1 MSGGAMRCSTNQ
13 SLAVGRAQGAAEA
26 LTHHSLAL
34 RAAVQEPRLGTL
46 CTSAFWEVRF
56 LRERAFCGYFSAGI
70 MGNVAHWDTCRPL
83 GDVCGF

>member
-1 MSGGAMRCSTNQ
+1 MSGGALRCSTNQ

-26 LTHHSLAL
+26 PTHHSLAL

-56 LRERAFCGYFSAGI
+56 LGSERF
-70 MGNVAHWDTCRPL
+70 VAILAPASW
-83 GDVCGF
+83 GM